1 MTEWTAFDL
10 ALALAIVWLAWTA
23 LSARETFTGIV
34 LFMVMGLTLA
44 VAWVR
49 LGATDVALA
58 EAAVGAGVTGAL
70 LLRAWATRR
79 TRGVET
85 GATGLHPVPAL
96 LSVAVAGLLLW
107 AMRLPSPGPRL
118 EGAVSER
125 LSESGVENPVTA
137 VLLNFRAYDT
147 MLEVLVLF
155 AAIALVGH
163 LALGAGP
170 VAPRGLGRIFR
181 GFLRCAGPP
190 LVVVA
195 GYLLWIGASEPGGAF
210 QAGAVLGAAGILLSL
225 DGGGGQAR
233 GPGAA
238 ARVAFVLGVGG
249 FGIAAVL
256 GWAMSGT
263 VLEYPA
269 QAAKAWIVAIEILVA
284 VSTAATLAGLFHGLA
299 GHRRRA

>member
-1 MTEWTAFDL
+1 MTEWTAFDV

-23 LSARETFTGIV
+23 LSARETFTAIV

-49 LGATDVALA
+49 LEAPDVALA

-70 LLRAWATRR
+70 LLRAWATLPP
-79 TRGVET
+79 RGIET
-85 GATGLHPVPAL
+85 DAADLRPVPAL

-107 AMRLPSPGPRL
+107 AMRLPSAGPRL

-155 AAIALVGH
+155 AAIAIVGQ
-163 LALGAGP
+163 LALVAGP
-170 VAPRGLGRIFR
+170 VSPHGLGRIFR
-181 GFLRCAGPP
+181 GFLRLAGPP

-195 GYLLWIGASEPGGAF
+195 GYLLWIGATEPGGAF

-225 DGGGGQAR
+225 DGTGGRLR
-233 GPGAA
+233 GPGAV
-238 ARVAFVLGVGG
+238 ARVALVLGVGG
-249 FGIAAVL
+249 FGIAAGL
-256 GWAMSGT
+256 GWAMSGA

-269 QAAKAWIVAIEILVA
+269 QAAKAWIIAIEILVA
-284 VSTAATLAGLFHGLA
+284 VSTAATLASLFHGLA
-299 GHRRRA
+299 GHWRRA